1 MEAAGVGMY
10 LSDGCSLREVGSE
23 VTPGSMGRWLVEDCG
38 KSGFTGA
45 QGKHQGSAKVTDHRW
60 KQNAWCGR
68 TVHPAQLRV
77 GLYSRGNCE
86 SVGK

>member
-45 QGKHQGSAKVTDHRW
+45 QAHTKALPRSRITDGNRMPGVGG
-60 KQNAWCGR
+60 QYI
-68 TVHPAQLRV
+68 QL
-77 GLYSRGNCE
+77 N
-86 SVGK
+86 